1 MDKLK
6 IDDFL
11 NQAITRLQLENELLA
26 LKAKNELL
34 QSQLS
39 SAQSMIGKI
48 RESGDELSYVLRNR
62 DRVTNEEISE
72 VLNDWSNDRNG

>member
-6 IDDFL
+6 MDDFL

-72 VLNDWSNDRNG
+72 VLNDWFNDRNG